1 MDFTSCPFCDLMV
14 LSSELERHANG
25 HFEDEEVA
33 RDMEFARQIAL
44 APASPPK
51 TLVFEDDLKIEISS
65 DLGPNK
71 SVEKDTSSCNYEA
84 KKIDDGD
91 VISCLISLQ
100 MRGSF
105 HKIQGGL
112 LALLN
117 NCLEFETGDSTC
129 ILCGHVDHFQS
140 IVSEDV
146 GWGCGWR
153 NIQMLSSH
161 LISERREAREVLFGG
176 SGFVPDILSIQRW
189 LEIAWERGF
198 DRVGA
203 EHFNHKIYGSRSWIG
218 TTECAALFC
227 SFGLR
232 AKIMDF
238 GPEELEPL
246 FLSIPGS
253 KLGLQDGRENIKEKR
268 SLYQIYGPMD
278 RYLNSRK
285 SNGAEASPCME
296 SSRHSS
302 DETVCSTSC
311 EKLSGNFVTTSKGQ
325 QVLVDWVWNYFSG
338 ETPIEFERRKVTLSN
353 KSPLY
358 FQHDGHSRMIIG
370 IQVKHQGDGKR
381 QCSLLVLDPGHRTD
395 TLEKSLRRNSGWQRL
410 IKRGVHTL
418 KKPQYQLCYVDP
430 GIATGEEFE
439 QLKTIDSVYV
449 KF

>member
-1 MDFTSCPFCDLMV
+1 
-14 LSSELERHANG
+14 
-25 HFEDEEVA
+25 
-33 RDMEFARQIAL
+33 
-44 APASPPK
+44 
-51 TLVFEDDLKIEISS
+51 
-65 DLGPNK
+65 
-71 SVEKDTSSCNYEA
+71 
-84 KKIDDGD
+84 
-91 VISCLISLQ
+91 

-246 FLSIPGS
+246 FLSIPG
-253 KLGLQDGRENIKEKR
+253 
-268 SLYQIYGPMD
+268 
-278 RYLNSRK
+278 
-285 SNGAEASPCME
+285 
-296 SSRHSS
+296 
-302 DETVCSTSC
+302 
-311 EKLSGNFVTTSKGQ
+311 NFVTTSKGQ